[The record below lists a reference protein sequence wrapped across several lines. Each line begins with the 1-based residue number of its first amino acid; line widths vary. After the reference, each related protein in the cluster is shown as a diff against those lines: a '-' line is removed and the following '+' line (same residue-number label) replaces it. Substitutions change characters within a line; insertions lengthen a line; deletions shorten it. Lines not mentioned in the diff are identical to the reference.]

1 MYGNQNKMA
10 VIFDQVYYSAKA
22 DLQKGITISG
32 AESSDKKFA
41 GISDVDYGRRVIVF
55 LTISTKTS
63 LNPEEEW
70 KASITNTGFKDTNI
84 LKDTGIT
91 VFSVGGSVNEFTPIF
106 FDDFSIKAL
115 NDYIAS
121 ELDYSKDRI
130 AIPLSYKMNY
140 IEDGSQVYAN
150 QKIENSD
157 LKVEKRETIK
167 VNFDSAYNYITNYAR
182 FYARPILGVNKDG
195 SYKLGNWECLHESG
209 SNNQEFYV
217 SGKYA
222 EFAFS
227 FDIMGGKD
235 WPYTDIFWRANQGAP
250 KKIYIEWGGGSL
262 TPWIE
267 ITVDGN
273 RVVDQS
279 GLSSHDKDKF
289 Q

>member
-1 MYGNQNKMA
+1 MV

-22 DLQKGITISG
+22 DLQKDITING
-32 AESSDKKFA
+32 EEYKDKKLA
-41 GISDVDYGRRVIVF
+41 EITDVDYGRRLIVI
-55 LTISTKTS
+55 LTMSTKTS
-63 LNPEEEW
+63 LNPEEDW

-84 LKDTGIT
+84 LKDTDILT
-91 VFSVGGSVNEFTPIF
+91 CTIGGSVNELK
-106 FDDFSIKAL
+106 FSYFNHNIQAL
-115 NDYIAS
+115 NDFIAS

-140 IEDGSQVYAN
+140 LEDGSQVYAD
-150 QKIENSD
+150 QKIENSN
-157 LKVEKRETIK
+157 LKIEKREAIK
-167 VNFDSAYNYITNYAR
+167 VNFDSAYGYRTNYAR
-182 FYARPILGVNKDG
+182 FYARPIIGVNKDG
-195 SYKLGNWECLHESG
+195 SYKLGDWERLQESG
-209 SNNQEFYV
+209 SSNQEFYV
-217 SGKYA
+217 KGKYA

-250 KKIYIEWGGGSL
+250 KKMYIEWGGGSQ

-289 Q
+289 QK